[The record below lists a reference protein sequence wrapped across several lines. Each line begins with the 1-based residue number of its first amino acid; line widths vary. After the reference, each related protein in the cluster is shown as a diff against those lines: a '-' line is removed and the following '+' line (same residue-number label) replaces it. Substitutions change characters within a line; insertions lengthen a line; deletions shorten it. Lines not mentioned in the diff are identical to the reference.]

1 MSGTIAR
8 TLLTVAVIWAITITI
23 TAGLSLWD
31 KVRKRP

>member
-1 MSGTIAR
+1 MSGTITRA
-8 TLLTVAVIWAITITI
+8 LLAVSVIWAAAITI

>member
-1 MSGTIAR
+1 MSAAITH
-8 TLLTVAVIWAITITI
+8 TLYAVAVTWAITIAI

>member
-1 MSGTIAR
+1 MSGTVTH
-8 TLLTVAVIWAITITI
+8 TLYAVAVTWAAAITI